1 MDFTP
6 VEPPVW
12 IDDPVKLERLVPLL
26 ENESRLAIDTESNS
40 LYAYHEKVCLL
51 QISTAG
57 VDYLIDPFKV
67 NLAPLAQIFSNT
79 RIEKIFHAAE
89 YDLICLKRDYQ
100 FEVNHLF
107 DTMIAARILG
117 LPEVGLGSLLA
128 SRFGII
134 LDKRYQRANWGIRPL
149 TEPMKIYAAL
159 DTHYLFRLR
168 DSLLQNLMEKDLL
181 PLAEEDFR
189 LISKAEVHGQ
199 NGSNMNCWKVAG
211 AARITPRQAAVLNQ
225 LCLYRDEQAR
235 KADLPHFKVLSN
247 QQLVALCTAEITK
260 IEELEN
266 VEGMTTKLLRR
277 HGEQLFSAITKGL
290 ASPPIPKP
298 IRPRLDEQY
307 LVRMEKLKQWRKK
320 IGKELK
326 VESDV
331 ILPKD
336 LVEALAYHH
345 PGTQKELEALMLEF
359 PYRLSKFG
367 HAILDLLNQE
377 EEK

>member
-1 MDFTP
+1 MDLTP
-6 VEPPVW
+6 IEPPVW

-40 LYAYHEKVCLL
+40 LYAYQEKVCLL

-57 VDYLIDPFKV
+57 IDYLIDPFKV

-117 LPEVGLGSLLA
+117 LPEVGLGSLLNA
-128 SRFGII
+128 RFGIT
-134 LDKRYQRANWGIRPL
+134 LDKHYQRANWGIRPL
-149 TEPMKIYAAL
+149 TEPMKVYAAL
-159 DTHYLFRLR
+159 DTHFLFRLR
-168 DSLLQNLMEKDLL
+168 DDLAQDLSVKGLL

-189 LISKAEVHGQ
+189 FIARSEGHGL

-211 AARITPRQAAVLNQ
+211 ATRITPRQAAILNQ

-235 KADLPHFKVLSN
+235 KADLPHFKVLTN
-247 QQLVALCTAEITK
+247 QLLVSLCTADISK
-260 IEELEN
+260 VNDLEN
-266 VEGMTTKLLRR
+266 VAGMNPKLFRR
-277 HGEQLFSAITKGL
+277 HGEQLFLAIQKGL

-331 ILPKD
+331 ILPRD
-336 LVEALAYHH
+336 LVEALAYHQ

-367 HAILDLLNQE
+367 QAILDLLNQE